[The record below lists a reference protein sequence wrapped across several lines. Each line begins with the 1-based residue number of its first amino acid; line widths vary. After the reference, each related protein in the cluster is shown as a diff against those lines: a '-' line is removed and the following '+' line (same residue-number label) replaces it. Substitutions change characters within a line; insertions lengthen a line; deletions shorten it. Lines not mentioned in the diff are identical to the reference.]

1 MFIHI
6 SKAYL
11 HADVLNDSIYVE
23 LPGDDERAEHVWKV
37 AARLEKGPAKPPE
50 LGKRSTLR
58 PLKE

>member
-1 MFIHI
+1 MFIDI

-23 LPGDDERAEHVWKV
+23 LPGELNMPNMCGRQLRA
-37 AARLEKGPAKPPE
+37 LYGTAKPPE

-58 PLKE
+58 PSKE